1 MQTTTSIFGWTQ
13 DQPGKSVSQT
23 KIDQGV
29 LYKEPNSRY
38 VAPGTR
44 LFTLL
49 FYGLVCLVLLIGW
62 LTRGEEYIIAKSGT
76 GYLLG
81 ILGGLTMLM
90 LLLYPLRKKARF
102 MQNFGSPKHWFRVHM
117 IMGIIGPVLII
128 FHTNFKFGSI
138 NSTVVLVMMILVTL
152 SGLVGRY
159 LYIKI
164 HYGLYGKR
172 ATLEGLRNESEAN
185 RSSLAV
191 VLGYAPKLRQRLQVF
206 ESTVLSPST
215 GVMQSIKRLLI
226 VNLWSGWTHFVLLIG
241 LRKALKVVAKRSGW
255 TVTEKRQHAEFARRH
270 IRTHLDLVRK
280 IAEFG
285 FYEKLFSL
293 WHLFHLP
300 LFIMLVIAG
309 IIHVFAVHMY

>member
-1 MQTTTSIFGWTQ
+1 MQTATSIFEGIQ
-13 DQPGKSVSQT
+13 NQPGKSVSQS
-23 KIDQGV
+23 KVDQGV
-29 LYKEPNSRY
+29 LYKEPNSIY
-38 VAPGTR
+38 VAPEKR

-49 FYGLVCLVLLIGW
+49 FYGLVCLALLTGW
-62 LTRGEEYIIAKSGT
+62 LARGEEYLIAKSGP
-76 GYLLG
+76 GYFLG
-81 ILGGLTMLM
+81 ILGGLLMLM
-90 LLLYPLRKKARF
+90 LLLYPLRKRARF
-102 MQNFGSPKHWFRVHM
+102 MHTFGSSKHWFRVHM
-117 IMGIIGPVLII
+117 IIGIIGPVLII

-138 NSTVVLVMMILVTL
+138 NSTVVLVIIILVTL

-191 VLGYAPKLRQRLQVF
+191 VFGYAPRLRHRLQVF

-226 VNLWSGWTHFVLLIG
+226 ANLWRGWTHLMLLIG
-241 LRKALKVVAKRSGW
+241 LRKALQVVAQRSEW
-255 TVTEKRQHAEFARRH
+255 TATEKRQHAEFAKRR
-270 IRTHLDLVRK
+270 IRTHLDLVIK
-280 IAEFG
+280 VAEFG

-300 LFIMLVIAG
+300 LFFMLVIAG
-309 IIHVFAVHMY
+309 IIHVLAVHMY

>member
-1 MQTTTSIFGWTQ
+1 MQTATSILEGIQ
-13 DQPGKSVSQT
+13 NQPGKSVSLSRV
-23 KIDQGV
+23 DRGV
-29 LYKEPNSRY
+29 LYKEPNRIY
-38 VAPGTR
+38 VAPKKR
-44 LFTLL
+44 LLAFL
-49 FYGLVCLVLLIGW
+49 FYGLVCLALLTGW
-62 LTRGEEYIIAKSGT
+62 LARGEEYLVAKSGT
-76 GYLLG
+76 GYFLG
-81 ILGGLTMLM
+81 ILGGLLMLM
-90 LLLYPLRKKARF
+90 LLVYPLRKRARF
-102 MQNFGSPKHWFRVHM
+102 MHNFGSPKHWFRVHM

-159 LYIKI
+159 IYIKI
-164 HYGLYGKR
+164 HYGLYGKQ

-191 VLGYAPKLRQRLQVF
+191 VLGYAPRLRRRLQVF
-206 ESTVLSPST
+206 ESTVLAPST

-226 VNLWSGWTHFVLLIG
+226 ANLWRGWTHLMLLIG

-255 TVTEKRQHAEFARRH
+255 TVSEKRQHAEFARRR
-270 IRTHLDLVRK
+270 IRTHLDLIIKV
-280 IAEFG
+280 AEFG

-300 LFIMLVIAG
+300 LFFMLVIAG
-309 IIHVFAVHMY
+309 IIHVLAVHMY

>member
-1 MQTTTSIFGWTQ
+1 MQTATSILEGIQ
-13 DQPGKSVSQT
+13 DQPGKNVSQP
-23 KIDQGV
+23 KVDQGV
-29 LYKEPNSRY
+29 LYKEPNSIY
-38 VAPGTR
+38 VAPKKR

-49 FYGLVCLVLLIGW
+49 FYGAVCLALLIGW
-62 LTRGEEYIIAKSGT
+62 LARGEEYIIAKSGT

-90 LLLYPLRKKARF
+90 LLLYPLRKKMRF
-102 MQNFGSPKHWFRVHM
+102 MHNFGSPKHWFRVHM

-138 NSTVVLVMMILVTL
+138 NSTVVLVLMILVTL

-159 LYIKI
+159 IYIKI

-172 ATLEGLRNESEAN
+172 ATLEGLRDEREAN
-185 RSSLAV
+185 CNSLTV

-206 ESTVLSPST
+206 EATVMTPPT

-226 VNLWSGWTHFVLLIG
+226 VNLWRGWTHLMLMIV

-255 TVTEKRQHAEFARRH
+255 IATEKRQHAEIARRR

>member
-1 MQTTTSIFGWTQ
+1 MQTATSILEGIQ
-13 DQPGKSVSQT
+13 HQPGESVSQP
-23 KIDQGV
+23 KVNQGV
-29 LYKEPNSRY
+29 LYKESKSIY
-38 VAPGTR
+38 VAPEKR

-49 FYGLVCLVLLIGW
+49 FCGLVCLAPLIGW
-62 LTRGEEYIIAKSGT
+62 LVRGEEYLIAKSGT

-90 LLLYPLRKKARF
+90 LLLYPLRKKVRF
-102 MQNFGSPKHWFRVHM
+102 MHDFGSLKHWFRVHM

-138 NSTVVLVMMILVTL
+138 NSTVVLVLMILVTI

-159 LYIKI
+159 IYIKI

-172 ATLEGLRNESEAN
+172 ATLEGLRDERETN
-185 RSSLAV
+185 RDSLAV

-206 ESTVLSPST
+206 ESTVLSPPT
-215 GVMQSIKRLLI
+215 GVMQSVKRLLI
-226 VNLWSGWTHFVLLIG
+226 VNLWRGWIHLMLLIG

-255 TVTEKRQHAEFARRH
+255 TVTEKRQHAEFARRR

-300 LFIMLVIAG
+300 MFIMLVIAG